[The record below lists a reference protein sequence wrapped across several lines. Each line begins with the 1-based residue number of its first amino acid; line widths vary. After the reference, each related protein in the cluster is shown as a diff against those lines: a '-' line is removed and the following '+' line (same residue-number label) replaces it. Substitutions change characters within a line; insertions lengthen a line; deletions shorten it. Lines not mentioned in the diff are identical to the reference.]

1 MSDILC
7 LENPQQQSVLNRV
20 SKDKFLL
27 AFNLPPFLKEKT
39 KQDKSLDINSVQ
51 MSIYGSVVPQ
61 IQIPS
66 LEVPF
71 AGQVYN
77 TTTYARPNYPPLT
90 VSFVIDNKFL
100 NYWLFWRWLAFL
112 NGPRSSLYEG
122 NDPGTE
128 RRNKTNLAGFNT
140 EFQTQLS
147 IYGLNEYNQ
156 KSIEFIYYNAFI
168 TTLAGIDYNYRDAEI
183 LESVATF
190 QYSQFDIRLLND

>member
-27 AFNLPPFLKEKT
+27 AFNLPSFLKEQT
-39 KQDKSLDINSVQ
+39 KQDKNLDINTVQ

-61 IQIPS
+61 IQVPS
-66 LEVPF
+66 VEVPF

-77 TTTYARPNYPPLT
+77 TTTYTRPNYPPLT

-112 NGPRSSLYEG
+112 NGPRTSLYEG
-122 NDPGTE
+122 NDSDTE

-168 TTLAGIDYNYRDAEI
+168 TTLAGIDYNYREPEI